1 MDKKIG
7 FISLGCPKATVDSER
22 ILTQLRSEGY
32 QLVSGYEESDLIIVN
47 TCGFIND
54 AIDESLET
62 IGEAL
67 AENGKVIVTGC
78 LGKRADLIKENYPEV
93 LAITGPD
100 ALNDVMNAV
109 HLNLSAPHEPFS
121 DLIPPAGLKLT
132 PHHYAYLKIAEGCNQ
147 SCSFCVIPS
156 LRGKLV
162 SRPINKILD
171 EATHLVNAGVKEL
184 LIVSQDTASYGVD
197 VKYQTTFWQ
206 GRPLKTRISELAK
219 QLGNLDA
226 WIRLHYVYPYPHVDE
241 LVELMAEGFILP
253 YLDIPLQHASP
264 NILKAMKRPANVENM
279 LKRIEHWRS
288 ICPDLTIRS
297 TFIVGFPNETE
308 QEFNELLDFLV
319 EAQLD
324 RVGAFAYSNVEGAP
338 ANSFENQV
346 DEETKAERLDHF
358 MRVQSAISADKLQKK
373 IGTIVPVIIDAIT
386 DEGIIARSS
395 GEAPEVDGV
404 IWIDLPEEEFDL
416 ESGDFVDVKIRAAD
430 EHDLYASL
438 VMDVDYDS

>member
-7 FISLGCPKATVDSER
+7 FISLGCPKATVDSEL

-62 IGEAL
+62 IGEAIVK
-67 AENGKVIVTGC
+67 NGKVIVTGC
-78 LGKRADLIKENYPEV
+78 LGKRADLIRENYPEV
-93 LAITGPD
+93 LAITGAN
-100 ALNDVMNAV
+100 ALEEVMEAV
-109 HLNLSAPHEPFS
+109 HLNVSAPHEPFS

-132 PHHYAYLKIAEGCNQ
+132 PSHYAYLKIAEGCNQ
-147 SCSFCVIPS
+147 NCSFCVIPN

-171 EATHLVNAGVKEL
+171 EATHLVNAGVREL

-279 LKRIEHWRS
+279 LKRIQHWRN

-338 ANSFENQV
+338 ANSFENQI
-346 DEETKAERLDHF
+346 DEETKAERLEHF
-358 MRVQSAISADKLQKK
+358 MRVQSEISANKLQNK
-373 IGTIVPVIIDAIT
+373 IGSIIPVIIDAIT
-386 DEGIIARSS
+386 NEGIIARSS

-404 IWIDLPEEEFDL
+404 VWIDLPTEKIDVEV
-416 ESGDFVDVKIRAAD
+416 GDFVDVEIRAAD

-438 VMDVDYDS
+438 ITDFEYDD

>member
-22 ILTQLRSEGY
+22 ILTQLRTEGY

-62 IGEAL
+62 IGEAI

-78 LGKRADLIKENYPEV
+78 LGKRADLIRENYPQV
-93 LAITGPD
+93 LAITG
-100 ALNDVMNAV
+100 ANELEEVMKAV
-109 HLNLSAPHEPFS
+109 HLNLPAPHQAFN
-121 DLIPPAGLKLT
+121 DLVPPAGLKLT

-147 SCSFCVIPS
+147 NCSFCVIPN

-162 SRPINKILD
+162 SRPINKVLD

-197 VKYQTTFWQ
+197 MKYQTAFWQ

-219 QLGNLDA
+219 ELGNLDA

-264 NILKAMKRPANVENM
+264 TILKAMKRPANVENM
-279 LKRIEHWRS
+279 LKRIEHWRN

-297 TFIVGFPNETE
+297 TFIVGFPNETA

-338 ANSFENQV
+338 ANELPNQI
-346 DEETKAERLDHF
+346 DEETKAERLEHF
-358 MRVQSAISADKLQKK
+358 MRVQSEISADKLQRK
-373 IGTIVPVIIDAIT
+373 IGSIVPVIVDAIT
-386 DEGIIARSS
+386 EEGIIARSS
-395 GEAPEVDGV
+395 GEAPDVDGV
-404 IWIDLPEEEFDL
+404 IWVDLPTEEIDIEM
-416 ESGDFVDVKIRAAD
+416 GDFIDVEIHSAD
-430 EHDLYASL
+430 EHDLYASIIT
-438 VMDVDYDS
+438 DFESND

>member
-1 MDKKIG
+1 MEKKVG

-78 LGKRADLIKENYPEV
+78 LGKRADLIRENYPEV
-93 LAITGPD
+93 LAITGAN
-100 ALNDVMNAV
+100 ALEEVMEAV
-109 HLNLSAPHEPFS
+109 HLHLPAPHEPFS

-156 LRGKLV
+156 LRGKLI

-184 LIVSQDTASYGVD
+184 LIVSQDTASYGID

-279 LKRIEHWRS
+279 LKRIAHWRS

-338 ANSFENQV
+338 ANSFKNQL
-346 DEETKAERLDHF
+346 DEEAKAERLDHF

-373 IGTIVPVIIDAIT
+373 IGTVVPVIIDAIT

-416 ESGDFVDVKIRAAD
+416 EAGDFVDVEIRAAD

-438 VMDVDYDS
+438 IMDFEDER